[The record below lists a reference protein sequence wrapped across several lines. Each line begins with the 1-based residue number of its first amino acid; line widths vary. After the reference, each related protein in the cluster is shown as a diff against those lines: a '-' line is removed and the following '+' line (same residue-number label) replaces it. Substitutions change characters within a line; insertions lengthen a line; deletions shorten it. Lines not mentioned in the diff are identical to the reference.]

1 MTETTGAR
9 GGSRA
14 RQIDST
20 AFVDREAVTRGT
32 PALLLHPYLKGEGG
46 RRTPE
51 AALGELEGLARAIDL
66 DIVGAEATPLTS
78 IRPRTYVGEGKVEEL
93 AKAIKDTGAELL
105 VVDAALSP
113 GQQQKLE
120 KALSAKVID
129 RTGLILE
136 IFGERAQTREGV
148 LQVELAHLNY
158 QKGRLVRSWTHLER
172 QRGGAGFLGGPGE
185 RQIEADR
192 RVLRD
197 KIARLRRELEGVTR
211 TRLLHRKSREKVPY
225 PIVALVGYTNA
236 GKSTL
241 FNRLTR
247 DDVLAED
254 MLFATLDPTM
264 RALKLPSGRKVI
276 LSDTVGFVS
285 NLPTHLVAAFRATLE
300 EVIEADIVVHVRDIS
315 HPDTEAQRQDVV
327 DVLTSLGVPSEEG
340 PDEAGPDNEK
350 QVLIDVENK
359 IDLLDADQRA
369 QIDTRVERHEAMIP
383 VSAAT
388 GEGVSRLLERLDA
401 LLARADRT
409 VSLRVPYSDGALMA
423 WLYDHGEV
431 VKRTDAGEGAEFQVR
446 LSGQDVGKLRKQ
458 SAAVFLEAAE

>member
-1 MTETTGAR
+1 MTQTTGTR
-9 GGSRA
+9 GDSRA
-14 RQIDST
+14 QNGASPNGVSNAFDDRQS
-20 AFVDREAVTRGT
+20 VTKGT
-32 PALLLHPYLKGEGG
+32 RALLLHPYLKGGDS
-46 RRTPE
+46 RRSPE
-51 AALGELEGLARAIDL
+51 AALDELKGLAHAISL
-66 DIVGAEATPLTS
+66 DVVGAESSPLSS

-93 AKAIKDTGAELL
+93 AASVKESEAELL
-105 VVDAALSP
+105 VVDASLSP
-113 GQQQKLE
+113 GQQRNLE

-192 RVLRD
+192 RLLRER
-197 KIARLRRELEGVTR
+197 IAKLKRELETVTR
-211 TRLLHRKSREKVPY
+211 TRLLHRERREKVPH
-225 PIVALVGYTNA
+225 PVVALVGYTNA

-241 FNRLTR
+241 FNRLTS
-247 DDVLAED
+247 DDVMAED

-264 RALKLPSGRKVI
+264 RGLTLPSGRRII

-315 HPDTEAQRQDVV
+315 HPDTEAQRQDVI
-327 DVLTSLGVPSEEG
+327 DVLTSLGVPDEE
-340 PDEAGPDNEK
+340 E

-359 IDLLDADQRA
+359 IDLLDAEQRA
-369 QIDTRVERHEAMIP
+369 QTEARVERHESLIP
-383 VSAAT
+383 VSAVT
-388 GEGVSRLLERLDA
+388 GEGIGRLVERLDS
-401 LLARADRT
+401 LLARAERT
-409 VSLRVPYSDGALMA
+409 VTLRVPYADGALMA
-423 WLYDHGEV
+423 WLYDHGDV
-431 VKRTDAGEGAEFQVR
+431 LKRTDAGEGAEFEVR
-446 LSGQDVGKLRKQ
+446 LSDQDVGKLRKQ
-458 SAAVFLEAAE
+458 SPAIFAEAAE

>member
-1 MTETTGAR
+1 LTETTGAR
-9 GGSRA
+9 GKSRA
-14 RQIDST
+14 QHADST
-20 AFVDREAVTRGT
+20 AFDDRQAVTKGT
-32 PALLLHPYLKGEGG
+32 PALLLHPYLKGEGT

-51 AALGELEGLARAIDL
+51 AALDELKGLARAIDL
-66 DIVGAEATPLTS
+66 DIVGAEASPLSS
-78 IRPRTYVGEGKVEEL
+78 IRPRTYVGEGKVDEL
-93 AKAIKDTGAELL
+93 ARAVKDTGAELL

-264 RALKLPSGRKVI
+264 RGVKLPSGRQII

-300 EVIEADIVVHVRDIS
+300 EVIEADIVIHVRDIS

-327 DVLTSLGVPSEEG
+327 DVLTSLGVPDEEG
-340 PDEAGPDNEK
+340 

-359 IDLLDADQRA
+359 IDLLDAEQRA
-369 QIDTRVERHEAMIP
+369 QIDARVERHESMIP
-383 VSAAT
+383 VSAVT
-388 GEGVSRLLERLDA
+388 GEGIGRLLERLDS

-409 VSLRVPYSDGALMA
+409 VTVQVPYSDGALMA
-423 WLYDHGEV
+423 WLYDHGDV
-431 VKRTDAGEGAEFQVR
+431 IKRTDVGEGAEFQVR
-446 LSGQDVGKLRKQ
+446 LSDQDVGKLRKQ
-458 SAAVFLEAAE
+458 SPAVFKEAAE